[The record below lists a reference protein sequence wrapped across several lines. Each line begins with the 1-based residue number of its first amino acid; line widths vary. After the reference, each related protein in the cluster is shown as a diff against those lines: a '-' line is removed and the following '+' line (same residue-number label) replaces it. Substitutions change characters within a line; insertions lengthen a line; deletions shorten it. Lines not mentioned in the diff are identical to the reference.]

1 MKNKIKIYKRK
12 TKKKKLDEKL
22 SILMNEVARRK
33 LTKPRGTASAQASG
47 I

>member
-12 TKKKKLDEKL
+12 TKKKLDEKL
-22 SILMNEVARRK
+22 SISMNEVARRK

>member
-12 TKKKKLDEKL
+12 TKKKLDEKL

>member
-12 TKKKKLDEKL
+12 IKKKLDEKL
-22 SILMNEVARRK
+22 SISMNEVARRK